1 MGRLLPIETSRLI
14 LRNWEFSDVPS
25 AYEYARDP
33 VVVRYMP
40 WGPNTL
46 EQTRDFIRKVRRC
59 RQIKPRR
66 AFELAV
72 LLKSDNRVIGGCGL
86 RIKNPILREG
96 DLGYAFN
103 QLYWGQGYATEAT
116 RALIQFGFTKLKL
129 HRLWATCDQKNR
141 ASARVL
147 EKAGLRYEGLMRE
160 NMMLKKRWRDTRLY
174 ALLDKDFKKINKS
187 HASK

>member
-1 MGRLLPIETSRLI
+1 
-14 LRNWEFSDVPS
+14 
-25 AYEYARDP
+25 
-33 VVVRYMP
+33 
-40 WGPNTL
+40 
-46 EQTRDFIRKVRRC
+46 
-59 RQIKPRR
+59 
-66 AFELAV
+66 
-72 LLKSDNRVIGGCGL
+72 LKSDNRVIGGCGL

-160 NMMLKKRWRDTRLY
+160 NMILKKRWRDTRLY

-187 HASK
+187 HASR